1 MQKIKI
7 RLMNDSRG
15 HWAGSEGSQ
24 TNRRLRRVENA
35 PEIGGIPSPNVNPKM
50 FLVKIP
56 QKRIPADPRRQESH
70 DILGIDRES
79 QSKSMGFPEYRWGY
93 TASRDV
99 WDSYLQEHF
108 ENHAARGNLPD
119 FR

>member
-1 MQKIKI
+1 MPLLDALGYEI
-7 RLMNDSRG
+7 
-15 HWAGSEGSQ
+15 AGLRTVHTSQ
-24 TNRRLRRVENA
+24 TNRGGES
-35 PEIGGIPSPNVNPKM
+35 PEIGGIPSHNVNPKM

-56 QKRIPADPRRQESH
+56 QTGIPADPRRQESH
-70 DILGIDRES
+70 DILGIYWES
-79 QSKSMGFPEYRWGY
+79 QSKSMGFPDHRLGY

-99 WDSYLQEHF
+99 WDSYLQEYF